1 MELEAMAG
9 LSDDPFIKLP
19 AVAARH
25 NRPAKPENA
34 VTWPI
39 LCHAVGWK
47 PCNAAFTIPIGAP
60 KPRSHRPLSFQ
71 NACLTT
77 WFQAGVGMTG
87 GTRGD
92 EGGMSVR
99 MGPGLGRRGT
109 PDAARRR
116 PGARTGAASRAA
128 WLAVGR
134 DGAAARGARPG
145 RVETCGRPA
154 PGSGR
159 LSDAG
164 PQRPSP
170 ALFVQLQSAR
180 ECGSAGCS
188 TSVWLQRGRAWE
200 RVLDGV
206 AGKLSVSEH
215 RTRGMAD
222 LLTGNARY
230 VWTGREYEDA
240 RPAPKIDLR
249 PHRSR

>member
-1 MELEAMAG
+1 MR
-9 LSDDPFIKLP
+9 
-19 AVAARH
+19 VA
-25 NRPAKPENA
+25 
-34 VTWPI
+34 
-39 LCHAVGWK
+39 CQCGW
-47 PCNAAFTIPIGAP
+47 
-60 KPRSHRPLSFQ
+60 
-71 NACLTT
+71 
-77 WFQAGVGMTG
+77 
-87 GTRGD
+87 
-92 EGGMSVR
+92 
-99 MGPGLGRRGT
+99 GRVL
-109 PDAARRR
+109 A
-116 PGARTGAASRAA
+116 GAA
-128 WLAVGR
+128 LLMLL
-134 DGAAARGARPG
+134 GAAPAPEPVPLHARPG
-145 RVETCGRPA
+145 SPLDATARQLVARDLAESKRAGDRPLVLVGSATLGRK
-154 PGSGR
+154 G
-159 LSDAG
+159 
-164 PQRPSP
+164 QSP